1 MDYDTNNAR
10 ILLER
15 MILDASIEPTKIPL
29 PLLKAI
35 TGNFSDDQ
43 KIGSGGFAIV
53 YKVQVV
59 LDCLPS

>member
-1 MDYDTNNAR
+1 MDYDTNNTR

-29 PLLKAI
+29 SLLKAI
-35 TGNFSDDQ
+35 TSNFSDDQ

-53 YKVQVV
+53 YKVQVA
-59 LDCLPS
+59 LNCLPS